1 MVQIFN
7 LTPTNSILANDSLLV
22 VYISVGVMF
31 LWGVKS
37 THYKT
42 SFFPPSYSLLPRE
55 EE

>member
-7 LTPTNSILANDSLLV
+7 LTFTNSILANDSLLV

-37 THYKT
+37 THKT